1 MVDKGSAVYEAVNKE
16 SRANFFIGM
25 HNEFVGTRAPR
36 AAMFVCFKQA
46 DEGGEFM
53 IRYSV
58 MELPFFSFLDS
69 LPDGLQPP
77 AASAVKGLVSAAI
90 NAKVDFDVK
99 MQWIDGDGGY
109 DDARTLQARA
119 PVQPPAVLHPKTG
132 EPTWFCNVHSHSAKL
147 RKSPKIYGEL
157 FTDGASQ
164 INKSDMYYGDD
175 STSTRPTWPTWT
187 RYYDG
192 SPFHRVIRGFM
203 VQTGDPTGS
212 GKGGASIWGGA
223 FGDEFH
229 AENRHDRR
237 GVLAMANKGPGTNR
251 SQFFFTFDAQPHLN
265 DRYTVFGRLID
276 GFDALDALEKLP
288 VGKKNRPTTD
298 VRIERVTIHANP
310 RGAYAVREPA
320 GRGGGAAVRGRG
332 AVCESCARDGGLK
345 ARAPMRRLLVLLVVA
360 ASAGAS
366 AGASDDGPGDA
377 VVAAIRAAG
386 GYVDHRQEIVELAP
400 GYRGVVA
407 RRAID
412 AGAVL
417 ARIPCYDPA
426 LPDAWSSLDN
436 VAKLPPRDWRRH
448 SAWFD
453 AKCRPGG
460 AADGADDR
468 ALHLVVGRA
477 GAGQGVH
484 FMAPLYDLY
493 NHRNGR
499 HHNTRVHVDAGVEV
513 KVVAHRE
520 IAAGEELY
528 NSYGRS
534 APDMFRDYGF
544 VEADPQTWDLVP
556 DFPFEADLARR
567 ARRPG
572 AAATR
577 EPPAD
582 AKPARPPLRRGELGG
597 EL

>member
-1 MVDKGSAVYEAVNKE
+1 
-16 SRANFFIGM
+16 
-25 HNEFVGTRAPR
+25 
-36 AAMFVCFKQA
+36 
-46 DEGGEFM
+46 
-53 IRYSV
+53 
-58 MELPFFSFLDS
+58 
-69 LPDGLQPP
+69 
-77 AASAVKGLVSAAI
+77 
-90 NAKVDFDVK
+90 
-99 MQWIDGDGGY
+99 
-109 DDARTLQARA
+109 
-119 PVQPPAVLHPKTG
+119 
-132 EPTWFCNVHSHSAKL
+132 
-147 RKSPKIYGEL
+147 
-157 FTDGASQ
+157 
-164 INKSDMYYGDD
+164 
-175 STSTRPTWPTWT
+175 
-187 RYYDG
+187 
-192 SPFHRVIRGFM
+192 
-203 VQTGDPTGS
+203 
-212 GKGGASIWGGA
+212 
-223 FGDEFH
+223 
-229 AENRHDRR
+229 
-237 GVLAMANKGPGTNR
+237 
-251 SQFFFTFDAQPHLN
+251 
-265 DRYTVFGRLID
+265 
-276 GFDALDALEKLP
+276 
-288 VGKKNRPTTD
+288 
-298 VRIERVTIHANP
+298 
-310 RGAYAVREPA
+310 
-320 GRGGGAAVRGRG
+320 
-332 AVCESCARDGGLK
+332 
-345 ARAPMRRLLVLLVVA
+345 MRRLLALLVVA

-366 AGASDDGPGDA
+366 AGAPDDGPGDA

-417 ARIPCYDPA
+417 ARIPWSGLLAAEGTCPLALALADKLRAEDAADPLAAYLKSLEAYDPA
-426 LPDAWSSLDN
+426 LPDAWSSLAN

-513 KVVAHRE
+513 KVVAHRD

-556 DFPFEADLARR
+556 DFPFEVDGGKVHWSTGRPSLAAFHGATADVLRALASGVAEGPEREVAAARAYRGALLAAIHAAKADLMASR
-567 ARRPG
+567 APPPREPPRP
-572 AAATR
+572 R

-582 AKPARPPLRRGELGG
+582 AKPARPRPLRRGELGE

>member
-1 MVDKGSAVYEAVNKE
+1 M
-16 SRANFFIGM
+16 R
-25 HNEFVGTRAPR
+25 
-36 AAMFVCFKQA
+36 
-46 DEGGEFM
+46 
-53 IRYSV
+53 
-58 MELPFFSFLDS
+58 S
-69 LPDGLQPP
+69 L
-77 AASAVKGLVSAAI
+77 
-90 NAKVDFDVK
+90 
-99 MQWIDGDGGY
+99 
-109 DDARTLQARA
+109 
-119 PVQPPAVLHPKTG
+119 
-132 EPTWFCNVHSHSAKL
+132 
-147 RKSPKIYGEL
+147 
-157 FTDGASQ
+157 
-164 INKSDMYYGDD
+164 
-175 STSTRPTWPTWT
+175 
-187 RYYDG
+187 
-192 SPFHRVIRGFM
+192 
-203 VQTGDPTGS
+203 
-212 GKGGASIWGGA
+212 
-223 FGDEFH
+223 
-229 AENRHDRR
+229 
-237 GVLAMANKGPGTNR
+237 LA
-251 SQFFFTFDAQPHLN
+251 
-265 DRYTVFGRLID
+265 
-276 GFDALDALEKLP
+276 
-288 VGKKNRPTTD
+288 
-298 VRIERVTIHANP
+298 
-310 RGAYAVREPA
+310 
-320 GRGGGAAVRGRG
+320 
-332 AVCESCARDGGLK
+332 
-345 ARAPMRRLLVLLVVA
+345 LLVVA

-377 VVAAIRAAG
+377 VIAAIRAAG

-417 ARIPCYDPA
+417 ARIPWSGLLAAEGTCPLALALAAKLRAKDAADPLAAYLASLEAYDPA
-426 LPDAWSSLDN
+426 LPDAWSSLAN

-453 AKCRPGG
+453 AKCRPAG

-499 HHNTRVHVDAGVEV
+499 HHNTRVHVDVGVEV
-513 KVVAHRE
+513 KVVAHRA

-556 DFPFEADLARR
+556 DFPFEVDGGRVHWSTGRPSAAAFHSATADVLRALASGVAEGPDHEVAAARAYRGALLAAIHAAKADLMASR
-567 ARRPG
+567 APPPPREPPRP
-572 AAATR
+572 R

-582 AKPARPPLRRGELGG
+582 AKPARPRPLRRGELGE

>member
-1 MVDKGSAVYEAVNKE
+1 M
-16 SRANFFIGM
+16 
-25 HNEFVGTRAPR
+25 
-36 AAMFVCFKQA
+36 
-46 DEGGEFM
+46 
-53 IRYSV
+53 
-58 MELPFFSFLDS
+58 
-69 LPDGLQPP
+69 
-77 AASAVKGLVSAAI
+77 
-90 NAKVDFDVK
+90 
-99 MQWIDGDGGY
+99 
-109 DDARTLQARA
+109 
-119 PVQPPAVLHPKTG
+119 
-132 EPTWFCNVHSHSAKL
+132 
-147 RKSPKIYGEL
+147 RK
-157 FTDGASQ
+157 
-164 INKSDMYYGDD
+164 N
-175 STSTRPTWPTWT
+175 
-187 RYYDG
+187 
-192 SPFHRVIRGFM
+192 
-203 VQTGDPTGS
+203 
-212 GKGGASIWGGA
+212 
-223 FGDEFH
+223 
-229 AENRHDRR
+229 
-237 GVLAMANKGPGTNR
+237 
-251 SQFFFTFDAQPHLN
+251 
-265 DRYTVFGRLID
+265 
-276 GFDALDALEKLP
+276 
-288 VGKKNRPTTD
+288 
-298 VRIERVTIHANP
+298 
-310 RGAYAVREPA
+310 
-320 GRGGGAAVRGRG
+320 
-332 AVCESCARDGGLK
+332 
-345 ARAPMRRLLVLLVVA
+345 LLVLLVVA
-360 ASAGAS
+360 ASAAAS

-386 GYVDHRQEIVELAP
+386 GYVDHRQQIVELAP

-417 ARIPCYDPA
+417 ARIPWSGLLAAEGTCPLALALAAKLRAKDAADPLAAYLASLETYDPA

-460 AADGADDR
+460 GEDGADDR

-513 KVVAHRE
+513 KVVAHRA

-556 DFPFEADLARR
+556 DFPFEVDGGKVHWSTGRPSAAAFHAATADVLRALASGVAEGPPREVAAARAYRGALLAAIHAAKADLMAARAPPPR
-567 ARRPG
+567 EPPRP
-572 AAATR
+572 R
-577 EPPAD
+577 DPPAD
-582 AKPARPPLRRGELGG
+582 AKPARPRPLRRGELGE